1 MAEFVANF
9 NLNNNNLDASFD
21 LSEGASFDALF
32 EIYAGSVTWGNIL
45 GDITNQTDL
54 QDALDLKA
62 SNERIDGIVEAFNDD
77 IESIN
82 DSITELSG
90 NLDDLENTV
99 TNNYNELS
107 SAIDSNHQAISNI
120 NSTIQSYG
128 DIVSYNAADF
138 ATSAQGALA
147 DTALQ
152 PNDNIS
158 ELTNDVG
165 YITSASLPIVNNN
178 RITIQKNGSTVGG
191 FTLNQPNDETINLS
205 IPTTAADV
213 GALPNTTTI
222 NDLTTTTQQE
232 ALNSGANSTNIG
244 QISANAQAIQTETTN
259 RTNADNNLQSQI
271 DALVVSSDV
280 FDIVGTY
287 AELQAYDISTVPVND
302 IIKVLVDSTHNN
314 AATYYRCVENNG
326 VKSWSYIG
334 SEGAYYTKGEADS
347 TFVPQTRTIN
357 GQALSSNINLTASDV
372 GALPDSTIIPTVN
385 NGTLTIQANGTTV
398 GTFTA
403 NQSGNTT
410 ANIVVPDSATWG
422 NITGTLSN
430 QTDLQNA
437 LNSKADSSSI
447 GNGTVTF
454 TQGGVTK
461 GTITMNQS
469 GNTTIAFEQGSSGTI
484 TDVEVNGESVVT
496 DGVAEIDLSGYQT
509 KLIAGTD
516 LEKVPLLPSGHT
528 QLKSI
533 TATGSQYI
541 NTGIWL
547 TDNFKAVIVGR
558 FTDTT
563 GTQCVLG
570 ATMPTSAATYKN
582 IVLAKDA
589 SRYFVNNG
597 NPWLTNQTNSSAP
610 LDTNRHTFVVEITS
624 SSTKISVDGTTNTGN
639 YGNVTLDE
647 DLFLFARNAVNASP
661 AITDFA
667 KFELETI
674 ELYNNDELV
683 FNGVPDKYGNKAG
696 IYDTITSTFMPSLS
710 ATDFVAGEEIAT
722 QDVINFT
729 NKTGYITGID
739 SSDVTTALGY
749 TPYNASNPDGYIT
762 GISSSDVTTALGYTP
777 YNSTNPNGY
786 ITSSALNGYATQ
798 TWVGQQGYLTS
809 ITSAQITNA
818 LGYTPYN
825 STNPNGYISSASVSS
840 LTDVILTSPTN
851 GQGLVYNSTS
861 QRWENGTVSSTGQVT
876 IKDWTV

>member
-32 EIYAGSVTWGNIL
+32 EIYAGSITWGNIL

-54 QDALDLKA
+54 QNALNSKA
-62 SNERIDGIVEAFNDD
+62 SNERVDGIVEAFDDD
-77 IESIN
+77 IENIN
-82 DSITELSG
+82 NSITELSG
-90 NLDDLENTV
+90 NLDDLEITV

-107 SAIDSNHQAISNI
+107 SSIDSNHQAISNI
-120 NSTIQSYG
+120 NSTIQTYG
-128 DIVSYNAADF
+128 DIVTYNASDF

-165 YITSASLPIVNNN
+165 YITSASLPVVNNN
-178 RITIQKNGSTVGG
+178 RITIQKNGSPVGD
-191 FTLNQPNDETINLS
+191 FTLNQSSDETINLI

-213 GALPNTTTI
+213 GALPDTTTI
-222 NDLTTTTQQE
+222 NDLTTTAQQE

-244 QISANAQAIQTETTN
+244 QISTNAQAIQTETTN

-314 AATYYRCVENNG
+314 AATYYRCVENNN

-357 GQALSSNINLTASDV
+357 GQALSSNVNLTASDV

-385 NGTLTIQANGTTV
+385 NGTLTIQTNGTTV

-437 LNSKADSSSI
+437 LNNK
-447 GNGTVTF
+447 
-454 TQGGVTK
+454 Q
-461 GTITMNQS
+461 
-469 GNTTIAFEQGSSGTI
+469 NTL
-484 TDVEVNGESVVT
+484 
-496 DGVAEIDLSGYQT
+496 VAG
-509 KLIAGTD
+509 AD
-516 LEKVPLLPSGHT
+516 LEIVPLLPSGHT

-541 NTGIWL
+541 NTGILL

-558 FTDTT
+558 FTNTS

-570 ATMPTSAATYKN
+570 ASSATQNVTYRN
-582 IVLAKDA
+582 IILAKD
-589 SRYFVNNG
+589 SSKYYVYNG
-597 NPWLTNQTNSSAP
+597 YPGATPRQTNSSVAI
-610 LDTNRHTFVVEITS
+610 DTNEHTFVIEIS
-624 SSTKISVDGTTNTGN
+624 SGTTKISVDGVVNSENYTNINT
-639 YGNVTLDE
+639 DE
-647 DLFLFARNAVNASP
+647 DLFLFARNVIAVNASP
-661 AITDFA
+661 SVADYA
-667 KFELETI
+667 QFEMKSVR
-674 ELYNNDELV
+674 LYNDNALV
-683 FNGVPDKYGNKAG
+683 FYGVPDKYNNRAG
-696 IYDTITSTFMPSLS
+696 LYNVVTSTFKPSLS
-710 ATDFVAGEEIAT
+710 ATDFVAGEEVST
-722 QDVINFT
+722 QDIINFT
-729 NKTGYITGID
+729 NESGYITGID
-739 SSDVTTALGY
+739 STDVITALGY
-749 TPYNASNPDGYIT
+749 TPYNA
-762 GISSSDVTTALGYTP
+762 
-777 YNSTNPNGY
+777 
-786 ITSSALNGYATQ
+786 
-798 TWVGQQGYLTS
+798 
-809 ITSAQITNA
+809 
-818 LGYTPYN
+818 
-825 STNPNGYISSASVSS
+825 TNPNGYISSASVST
-840 LTDVILTSPTN
+840 LTDVTLSNLAN
-851 GQGLVYNSTS
+851 GQGLIYNSTS
-861 QRWENGTVSSTGQVT
+861 QKWENQTIQSGGGTWGSITGTLSNQTDLQNALNAKADSSSIGNGSLHLMQHGSILATFKANQSTDTTFQLEIDWGDIGGLLSNQSDLQSALNAKSSVT
-876 IKDWTV
+876 LKDWTV

>member
-62 SNERIDGIVEAFNDD
+62 SNERVDGIVEAFNDD

-128 DIVSYNAADF
+128 DIVSYDAADF

-165 YITSASLPIVNNN
+165 YITSASLPVVNNN
-178 RITIQKNGSTVGG
+178 RITIQKNGSPVGD
-191 FTLNQPNDETINLS
+191 FTLNQANDEAIN
-205 IPTTAADV
+205 INVPTTAADV
-213 GALPNTTTI
+213 GALP
-222 NDLTTTTQQE
+222 D
-232 ALNSGANSTNIG
+232 
-244 QISANAQAIQTETTN
+244 
-259 RTNADNNLQSQI
+259 
-271 DALVVSSDV
+271 
-280 FDIVGTY
+280 
-287 AELQAYDISTVPVND
+287 STV
-302 IIKVLVDSTHNN
+302 
-314 AATYYRCVENNG
+314 
-326 VKSWSYIG
+326 
-334 SEGAYYTKGEADS
+334 
-347 TFVPQTRTIN
+347 
-357 GQALSSNINLTASDV
+357 
-372 GALPDSTIIPTVN
+372 IPTVN
-385 NGTLTIQANGTTV
+385 NATLTIQKNGANVQTFTANASSDVTANITVPTDTSDLTNGAGFITAASLPTVNNGILTIQANGTTV

-437 LNSKADSSSI
+437 LNAKVDTSSLATVATSGSYDDLTNKPTI

-454 TQGGVTK
+454 TQGGVNK
-461 GTITMNQS
+461 GSITMNQS
-469 GNTTIAFEQGSSGTI
+469 GDTTIEFEQGSSGTV

-496 DGVAEIDLSGYQT
+496 DSVAEIDLSGYQE

-516 LEKVPLLPSGHT
+516 LEIVPLLPNGHT

-533 TATGSQYI
+533 TSTGSQYI
-541 NTGIWL
+541 NTGIWA
-547 TDNFKAVIVGR
+547 TDNFKAEIVGR
-558 FTDTT
+558 FTSTT

-570 ATMPTSAATYKN
+570 ASAATSNATYKN
-582 IVLAKDA
+582 IILAKDA
-589 SRYFVNNG
+589 SKCFVNNG
-597 NPWLTNQTNSSAP
+597 NPWLTHQTNSSAP
-610 LDTNRHTFVVEITS
+610 LDTNTHTFIIEITS
-624 SSTKISVDGTTNTGN
+624 DSTKISVDDVTNVGN
-639 YGNVTLDE
+639 YTNINTDE
-647 DLFLFARNAVNASP
+647 DLYLFARNAVNATP
-661 AITDFA
+661 AIADYA
-667 KFELETI
+667 QFELESI
-674 ELYNNDELV
+674 KLYNNGELV
-683 FNGVPDKYGNKAG
+683 FNGIPDKYGNRAG
-696 IYDTITSTFMPSLS
+696 LYDTITSTFMPSLS

-722 QDVINFT
+722 QSVINFT
-729 NKTGYITGID
+729 NETGYITGID
-739 SSDVTTALGY
+739 STDVTTALGY
-749 TPYNASNPDGYIT
+749 TPYD
-762 GISSSDVTTALGYTP
+762 
-777 YNSTNPNGY
+777 STNPNGY

-809 ITSAQITNA
+809 ITSAQVTNA

-825 STNPNGYISSASVSS
+825 STNPNGYISSAAVST
-840 LTDVILTSPTN
+840 LTDVTLSSLTN
-851 GQGLVYNSTS
+851 GQGLVYNSSS
-861 QRWENGTVSSTGQVT
+861 QKWENETITGQVT